1 MGSSMSG
8 DFKLKVSLESPVD
21 VFKWEMSREILY
33 TDRTCQSQL
42 LPSYRGC
49 IDVYIPDRP
58 LSIS

>member
-1 MGSSMSG
+1 MHGVL
-8 DFKLKVSLESPVD
+8 DVLKC
-21 VFKWEMSREILY
+21 EMSREIVY

-49 IDVYIPDRP
+49 IEVYIPDRP